1 MRSHA
6 LFFSTLSLVGTGS
19 AALTL
24 DVEDPRESI
33 PHMRAVQSLNEG
45 CAI

>member
-24 DVEDPRESI
+24 DIEDPRKDI
-33 PHMRAVQSLNEG
+33 P
-45 CAI
+45 I